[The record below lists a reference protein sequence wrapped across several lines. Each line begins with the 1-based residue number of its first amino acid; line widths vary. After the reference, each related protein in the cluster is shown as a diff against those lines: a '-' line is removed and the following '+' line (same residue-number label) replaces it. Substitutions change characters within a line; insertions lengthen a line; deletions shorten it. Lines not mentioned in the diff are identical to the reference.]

1 MTILTYI
8 LVAVI
13 GLPISWFFWSVAHEL
28 SHVLMAKAFREVTS
42 VDYRLYPHRTPSGSF
57 RFAAVRFWY
66 AGEDLTP
73 KQTAVILQAPRIMN
87 LVAVFAVLFSALF
100 PGPVA
105 LGWAI
110 FWGAGLVDL
119 FVNSIG
125 SNKESDLRRSAAALG
140 WNPWY
145 LRIIGF
151 AWFLT
156 AVVATIGIALVVLL

>member
-1 MTILTYI
+1 MTILTYV
-8 LVAVI
+8 LVVLI
-13 GLPISWFFWSVAHEL
+13 GLPVSWFFWTVAHEL
-28 SHVLMAKAFREVTS
+28 SHVFMAKAFREVTS
-42 VDYRLYPHRTPSGSF
+42 VDYRLYPHHTSSGSF
-57 RFAAVRFWY
+57 RFAAVQFWY
-66 AGEDLTP
+66 VGEDLTP
-73 KQTAVILQAPRIMN
+73 KQMAAMLQAPRIMN

-119 FVNSIG
+119 FANSIG
-125 SNKESDLRRSAAALG
+125 LNEESDLRRSAVALG
-140 WNPWY
+140 WSPWY

-151 AWFLT
+151 AWFLA